1 MQELQIPL
9 NLKNA
14 SFLICIASSGI
25 SNSTLILIA
34 LVLTLLLM
42 HL

>member
-1 MQELQIPL
+1 MHELQIPH
-9 NLKNA
+9 NLKNV

-25 SNSTLILIA
+25 SNSTLILTA

-42 HL
+42 YL